1 MPPRQRRIAMMGY
14 RSVGK
19 TSLVLRFV
27 TSKFDDTYDPTI
39 ENTYTKNVTVSG
51 QVYQLE
57 VIDTAGQDEYSVT
70 PNDYYMNVDGYIL
83 VYSITSQRSLDI
95 IKLIYNKISDMKGKI
110 WVPIVLVGNKT
121 DLEEDRAV
129 TMEDGKKLADE
140 WEIPFLEVSAKTDE
154 VTTKDIK
161 GSRSVEEVF
170 AQLIKAIQRKESV
183 KDTSCVVS

>member
-95 IKLIYNKISDMKGKI
+95 IKLIYNKISDMKGRI

>member
-1 MPPRQRRIAMMGY
+1 MPPTRQRRIAMMGY

-27 TSKFDDTYDPTI
+27 TCKFDEGYDPTI
-39 ENTYTKNVTVSG
+39 ENTYTKSVNVAG
-51 QVYQLE
+51 QVYQLQ

-140 WEIPFLEVSAKTDE
+140 WSIPFLEVSAKTDE
-154 VTTKDIK
+154 
-161 GSRSVEEVF
+161 SVEEVF
-170 AQLIKAIQRKESV
+170 AQLIKAIQRRETV
-183 KDTSCVVS
+183 KDKNCLVS